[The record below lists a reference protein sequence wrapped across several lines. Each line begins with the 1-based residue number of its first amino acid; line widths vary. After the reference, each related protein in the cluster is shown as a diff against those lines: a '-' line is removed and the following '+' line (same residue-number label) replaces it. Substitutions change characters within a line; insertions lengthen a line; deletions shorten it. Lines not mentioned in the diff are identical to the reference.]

1 MTGPWWRSR
10 AADERGPG
18 GRRDRGGWERD
29 ARGRAVAAHVRLG
42 GTGLRLTERVRAT
55 RRTAW
60 LVGMAAGA
68 GRGWRGRLDLGGR
81 GTGCRPRPIRGRV
94 ARACQL
100 RGLRVGRGGSGRA
113 GDQVAGAKP
122 LRRQNRQA
130 EQQRQESIRH
140 LRPRRASSLSQPR
153 VRSNRKHAP
162 TCRVFQHDRRR
173 PCFART
179 DGPVSFGKE
188 SHFSRGSL
196 NSSGW
201 RAGTG
206 RGVAGGV
213 GTERDRQEYTGAGG
227 KQFQPASAPSG
238 PGRVSSPAGG
248 ETGSLLLEVA

>member
-1 MTGPWWRSR
+1 M
-10 AADERGPG
+10 ADQRKPG
-18 GRRDRGGWERD
+18 GRHDRGGWERD
-29 ARGRAVAAHVRLG
+29 ARIRAVAAHVWLG
-42 GTGLRLTERVRAT
+42 GTGPCLTERVRAT

-60 LVGMAAGA
+60 LFGMAAGA
-68 GRGWRGRLDLGGR
+68 GGGWRGRLDLGGR

-94 ARACQL
+94 ARACRL
-100 RGLRVGRGGSGRA
+100 RGLRVRHGGSVRSRA

-140 LRPRRASSLSQPR
+140 LRPRHASSLSQPR
-153 VRSNRKHAP
+153 VRSNRKHVP
-162 TCRVFQHDRRR
+162 TCQVFQHDRR

-179 DGPVSFGKE
+179 DGAVSFGKE
-188 SHFSRGSL
+188 SHFSWGSL

-227 KQFQPASAPSG
+227 KQFQPASAPRG
-238 PGRVSSPAGG
+238 PRPGIVAGRG
-248 ETGSLLLEVA
+248 